1 MGILIISNL
10 PGPKLIKCLARKIA
24 QSTAIMKKFFIY
36 SISAAVGLLM
46 SCRDESLNPNKPWES
61 AVHGFSVFADIAE
74 PKVGAATKP
83 NAAEY
88 GKNFPLTGQDQ
99 AATAAV
105 KFKTRWV
112 SLDNKLTVNKM
123 DILVEMVESY
133 TDPDGNPKTASLG
146 AKVVKTI
153 SPSAANRV
161 WSEYSITPQE
171 VYTLFKDATVKYDKV
186 NAVGVFSNPKLAR
199 PTGKWFTSTDRLV
212 ITWRLTTTDGL
223 VFGTFNPD
231 SICGDPT
238 GYTQASANCQL
249 VFGAR

>member
-1 MGILIISNL
+1 
-10 PGPKLIKCLARKIA
+10 
-24 QSTAIMKKFFIY
+24 MKKIILFSVSLAITFL
-36 SISAAVGLLM
+36 VG
-46 SCRDESLNPNKPWES
+46 CRDESLNPNKPWEP
-61 AVHGFSVFADIAE
+61 AVHGFSVFADIPE
-74 PKVGAATKP
+74 PKVGSATKP
-83 NAAEY
+83 NAADY

-99 AATAAV
+99 AMSAI

-112 SLDNKLTVNKM
+112 SLDNKLTVSKM
-123 DILVEMVESY
+123 EILVEMVESY
-133 TDPDGNPKTASLG
+133 TDTDGNPKTASLG
-146 AKVVKTI
+146 TKVVKTI

-161 WSEYSITPQE
+161 WNEYSVTPQE

-186 NAVGVFSNPKLAR
+186 NAVGVFSNPKVAR
-199 PTGKWFTSTDRLV
+199 PTGKWFTATDRLV
-212 ITWRLTTTDGL
+212 ITWRLTTSDGL